1 MKKTK
6 ILFAVIL
13 ILTVVLSLGVVSY
26 AEDDEVLRISDDYR
40 SATLGDATYKLVSVP
55 DSLYF
60 SYNFVLLEEEL
71 TEAQSAIIDSISAQI
86 YDDIF
91 IRISIDFSDGGYLT
105 EHYVREDMLWQY
117 EKVCRGE
124 GEVYYLDTYYGERIF
139 FDSSVISGETVTMPS
154 TEYVRYEIFDVNN
167 TYTELDFAYR
177 FLSGAAF
184 LDGDGNCYYLDYF
197 ENGSEYLD
205 FIPVLLD
212 EVVLRKITDLEI
224 ISALTGGEET
234 EKDMSFIH
242 SSSVVWTLLLC
253 VIPLCLAAFCIVKIK
268 RVEPIY
274 RRLFIIAICLAVV
287 TLIIFAILAS
297 TVLPYI

>member
-40 SATLGDATYKLVSVP
+40 SVTLGDATYKLVSVP

-71 TEAQSAIIDSISAQI
+71 TEAQSAIIDSISTSL

-105 EHYVREDMLWQY
+105 EHYVREDALLQF

-124 GEVYYLDTYYGERIF
+124 GEVYYLDTYYSERIF
-139 FDSSVISGETVTMPS
+139 FDSSVISGETVSMPS

-177 FLSGAAF
+177 FRSGAAF
-184 LDGDGNCYYLDYF
+184 LDGEGNCYYLDYF
-197 ENGSEYLD
+197 ENGSDYFD
-205 FIPVLLD
+205 FIPVMLD
-212 EVVLRKITDLEI
+212 EVVLHKITDPEI

-274 RRLFIIAICLAVV
+274 RRLFVIAICLAVI